1 MRKADGDPDP
11 KLGPVIARA
20 RRGDAQA
27 FTALLRYHD
36 RALRGLVFRLIPDRD
51 RAEDVLQDAYL
62 KAFRALP
69 GFRGE
74 SSLATWLYRIAYN
87 ACLDERR
94 RTRADPKEAAIS
106 VEDLRDP
113 RAGGPD
119 IAETVVGRSAFV
131 VALMSLP
138 LEERAAVLLVDGGG
152 LSYADAAHV
161 LGVPVGTVASRLNRA
176 RPTLRRILESE
187 GEAS

>member
-1 MRKADGDPDP
+1 VRRTDGEPDP

-20 RRGDAQA
+20 RRGDAEA

-36 RALRGLVFRLIPDRD
+36 RSLRGLVFRLIPDRD

-69 GFRGE
+69 RFRGE

-94 RTRADPKEAAIS
+94 RTRAESRESPIS
-106 VEDLRDP
+106 FEDAPDP
-113 RAGGPD
+113 RTGGPD
-119 IAETVVGRSAFV
+119 VAEAVVGQSAFV

-152 LSYADAAHV
+152 LSYAAAAHA

-176 RPTLRRILESE
+176 RPALRRVLESE